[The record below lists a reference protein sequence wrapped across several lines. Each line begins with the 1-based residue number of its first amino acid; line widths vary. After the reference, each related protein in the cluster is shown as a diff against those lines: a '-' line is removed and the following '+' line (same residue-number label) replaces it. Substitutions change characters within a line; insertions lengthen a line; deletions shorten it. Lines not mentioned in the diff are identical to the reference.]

1 MREKADRIVMRSLF
15 SLLVVAA
22 RPYTRTHMVT
32 EAVSD
37 PSERR
42 LYGLFEVA
50 ACGSAPQTTNNT
62 DDEGDIDWHDN
73 HCDNTTYDGVGHATV
88 ALQSKTRLLPNS
100 TALQQRFTTRVATA
114 ASSDDTDKQGDTTMT
129 SAVKLVRLRGG
140 GGESRAQV
148 NALVELSRDGNA
160 LFTRLVRKAFVMLY
174 NEERSSLSD
183 ILDLNTLTDI
193 NLTVTDEEVS
203 DDAWASYECK
213 ISWGE
218 DYEDDGYEDGYEY
231 DEQYYDCYEDTV
243 DWEENDTHVGMIL
256 SWNEERNYGVISV
269 MDDYTIKPFNDS
281 SSQLFCHGSNFVD
294 GDDCALTIGDDV
306 QFTIVWDYARD
317 RWHAVAVAALTTD
330 ADATCI
336 AKMGLSGAALSI
348 WYEGIEFFRA

>member
-1 MREKADRIVMRSLF
+1 
-15 SLLVVAA
+15 
-22 RPYTRTHMVT
+22 
-32 EAVSD
+32 
-37 PSERR
+37 
-42 LYGLFEVA
+42 
-50 ACGSAPQTTNNT
+50 
-62 DDEGDIDWHDN
+62 
-73 HCDNTTYDGVGHATV
+73 
-88 ALQSKTRLLPNS
+88 
-100 TALQQRFTTRVATA
+100 
-114 ASSDDTDKQGDTTMT
+114 MT

-140 GGESRAQV
+140 GGESQAQM
-148 NALVELSRDGNA
+148 NALVELSREGNA

-218 DYEDDGYEDGYEY
+218 DYEDDGYDDSYED

-336 AKMGLSGAALSI
+336 EKMGLSGAALSI